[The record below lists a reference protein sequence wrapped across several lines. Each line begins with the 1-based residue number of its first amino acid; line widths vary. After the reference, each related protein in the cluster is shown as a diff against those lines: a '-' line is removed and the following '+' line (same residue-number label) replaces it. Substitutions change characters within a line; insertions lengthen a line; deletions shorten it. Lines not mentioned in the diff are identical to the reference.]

1 MNKKLLCVCTLS
13 LLLTGCGNLATS
25 NVAEG
30 ETVTIDATEKIDP
43 SIYLKNVDK
52 DATINYE
59 IKNNEMAITVTKGDK
74 TENINIPVQVNEP
87 KVSIDRHIEVD
98 KYVGYDLE
106 QYIHE
111 DEGVTHTTNFDEDTG
126 KLSVTF
132 TKGEW
137 STTLEDDVTVLDSNP
152 INNWP
157 KVYTCCDS
165 LDNGCNDVII
175 LNEDKSFIHKDVV
188 TGWQGDGT
196 FNYDNNGTWSL
207 TDNDQWARTLYYKGT
222 WESFVADSGPTQN
235 GTPTHVSCSL
245 NK

>member
-1 MNKKLLCVCTLS
+1 MNKKLLCVCALS

-30 ETVTIDATEKIDP
+30 ETVTIDATEKLDP
-43 SIYLKNVDK
+43 TIYLKDLDKNATVD
-52 DATINYE
+52 YE
-59 IKNNEMAITVTKGDK
+59 IKDNELIISVTKGDK
-74 TENINIPVQVNEP
+74 TTNFNVPVEVIEP

-111 DEGVTHTTNFDEDTG
+111 DEGVTHTINFDEDTG

-132 TKGEW
+132 KKGEW
-137 STTLEDDVTVLDSNP
+137 TTTLEDDVTVLDSNP

-165 LDNGCNDVII
+165 IDGKCDSVLT
-175 LNEDKSFIHKDVV
+175 LNED
-188 TGWQGDGT
+188 GT
-196 FNYDNNGTWSL
+196 FKDKDGYGWSDTGRYTYDDNNSWYFNYNNSDDL
-207 TDNDQWARTLYYKGT
+207 
-222 WESFVADSGPTQN
+222 N
-235 GTPTHVSCSL
+235 GTGNYEKFVQDIGITSWGNQAYFSCSL

>member
-1 MNKKLLCVCTLS
+1 MNKKLLCVCALS

-25 NVAEG
+25 NVADG
-30 ETVTIDATEKIDP
+30 ETVTIDATEKLDP
-43 SIYLKNVDK
+43 TVYLKDLDKNATVD
-52 DATINYE
+52 YE
-59 IKNNEMAITVTKGDK
+59 IKDNEMVITVTKGDK
-74 TENINIPVQVNEP
+74 TEKINIPVQVNEP
-87 KVSIDRHIEVD
+87 KVSIDRHITVD

-137 STTLEDDVTVLDSNP
+137 TTTLEDDVTVLDSNP

-157 KVYTCCDS
+157 KIYTCWDS
-165 LDNGCNDVII
+165 NYGVVDSTLI
-175 LNEDKSFIHKDVV
+175 LNEDKTFKDSYINGMWSD
-188 TGWQGDGT
+188 TGTYTYDGDNSW
-196 FNYDNNGTWSL
+196 FFDYNNSR
-207 TDNDQWARTLYYKGT
+207 DLYATGDYEKIVHDT
-222 WESFVADSGPTQN
+222 GPTQN
-235 GTPTHVSCSL
+235 GIPTNVVCYL

>member
-1 MNKKLLCVCTLS
+1 MNKKLLLISTLL
-13 LLLTGCGNLATS
+13 LLLTGCGEVVKLNITTT
-25 NVAEG
+25 EPI
-30 ETVTIDATEKIDP
+30 TIDATEKLDP
-43 SIYLKNVDK
+43 TVYLKDLDKNATVD
-52 DATINYE
+52 YE
-59 IKNNEMAITVTKGDK
+59 IKDNELIISVTKGDK
-74 TENINIPVQVNEP
+74 TTNFNVPVEVIEP

-137 STTLEDDVTVLDSNP
+137 TKVIDDDVTVLDSNP

-157 KVYTCCDS
+157 KTYSCCFS
-165 LDNGCNDVII
+165 IESGCNDVII

-222 WESFVADSGPTQN
+222 WEYFEADTGGTMD
-235 GTPTHVSCSL
+235 GTPSYMRCTL
-245 NK
+245 IK

>member
-1 MNKKLLCVCTLS
+1 MNKKLLCVCALS

-25 NVAEG
+25 NVADG
-30 ETVTIDATEKIDP
+30 ETVTIDATEKLDP
-43 SIYLKNVDK
+43 TVYLKDLDKNATVD
-52 DATINYE
+52 YE
-59 IKNNEMAITVTKGDK
+59 IKDNEMVITVTKGDK
-74 TENINIPVQVNEP
+74 TKNINIPVQVNEP
-87 KVSIDRHIEVD
+87 KVSIDRHITVD

-132 TKGEW
+132 KKGEW

-157 KVYTCCDS
+157 KTYTCEDS
-165 LDNGCNDVII
+165 VEGAVGGTLI
-175 LNEDKSFIHKDVV
+175 LNEDGTFKDSLANGMWSDTGKYTYDGDNSWFFDYNNSNDLNGTGNYEKIIQDTGI
-188 TGWQGDGT
+188 TGWGNQS
-196 FNYDNNGTWSL
+196 Y
-207 TDNDQWARTLYYKGT
+207 
-222 WESFVADSGPTQN
+222 
-235 GTPTHVSCSL
+235 VSCSL

>member
-1 MNKKLLCVCTLS
+1 MNKKLLIIPTLL
-13 LLLTGCGNLATS
+13 LLLTGCGE
-25 NVAEG
+25 VAKLNITTTEPI
-30 ETVTIDATEKIDP
+30 TIDATEKLDP
-43 SIYLKNVDK
+43 SIYLKNLDKNATVD
-52 DATINYE
+52 YE
-59 IKNNEMAITVTKGDK
+59 IKNNELIISVTKGDK
-74 TENINIPVQVNEP
+74 TTDFNVPVQVNEP

-111 DEGVTHTTNFDEDTG
+111 DEGVTHTIDFDEDTG

-137 STTLEDDVTVLDSNP
+137 STTLEDNVTVLDSNP

-165 LDNGCNDVII
+165 LESACNYV
-175 LNEDKSFIHKDVV
+175 LTLKE
-188 TGWQGDGT
+188 DGT
-196 FNYDNNGTWSL
+196 FNDKDITYGWSDTGKYTYDGNNSWFFDYNNSNDLYASGNYESL
-207 TDNDQWARTLYYKGT
+207 TIAAGQTM
-222 WESFVADSGPTQN
+222 SGIQAY
-235 GTPTHVSCSL
+235 VSCSL

>member
-1 MNKKLLCVCTLS
+1 MNKKLLCVCALS

-25 NVAEG
+25 NVADG
-30 ETVTIDATEKIDP
+30 ETVTIDATEKVNPKD
-43 SIYLKNVDK
+43 YLKDLDKKATVD
-52 DATINYE
+52 YE
-59 IKNNEMAITVTKGDK
+59 IKDNEMVITVTKGDK
-74 TENINIPVQVNEP
+74 TENINIPVEVNEP
-87 KVSIDRHIEVD
+87 KASIDRHIEVD

-137 STTLEDDVTVLDSNP
+137 STTLEDDVIVLDSNP

-165 LDNGCNDVII
+165 LESACNYV
-175 LNEDKSFIHKDVV
+175 LTLKE
-188 TGWQGDGT
+188 DGT
-196 FNYDNNGTWSL
+196 FNDKDITYGWSDTGKYTYDGNNSWFFDYNNSNDLYASGNYEKIVQDTGL
-207 TDNDQWARTLYYKGT
+207 TQSGNPSYVTCTLIK
-222 WESFVADSGPTQN
+222 
-235 GTPTHVSCSL
+235 
-245 NK
+245 

>member
-1 MNKKLLCVCTLS
+1 MNKKLLCVCALS

-30 ETVTIDATEKIDP
+30 ETVTIDATEKLDP
-43 SIYLKNVDK
+43 TVYLKDLDKNATVD
-52 DATINYE
+52 YE
-59 IKNNEMAITVTKGDK
+59 IKDNEMVITVTKGDK
-74 TENINIPVQVNEP
+74 TENINIPVEVNEP

-111 DEGVTHTTNFDEDTG
+111 DEGVTHTIDFDEDTG

-137 STTLEDDVTVLDSNP
+137 TTTLEDDVTVLDSNP

-165 LDNGCNDVII
+165 IDGKCDSVLT
-175 LNEDKSFIHKDVV
+175 LNED
-188 TGWQGDGT
+188 GT
-196 FNYDNNGTWSL
+196 FKDKDGYGWSDTGRYTYDGNNSWYFDYNNSNDLYATGNYEKMALDTGITSWGNQSYL
-207 TDNDQWARTLYYKGT
+207 
-222 WESFVADSGPTQN
+222 
-235 GTPTHVSCSL
+235 SCSL

>member
-1 MNKKLLCVCTLS
+1 MNKKLLCVCALS

-30 ETVTIDATEKIDP
+30 ETITIDATEKLDP
-43 SIYLKNVDK
+43 TVYLKDLDKKATVD
-52 DATINYE
+52 YE
-59 IKNNEMAITVTKGDK
+59 IKDNEMVITVTKGDK

-106 QYIHE
+106 QYIHD

-152 INNWP
+152 INKWP
-157 KVYTCCDS
+157 KNYTCCDS
-165 LDNGCNDVII
+165 NDGYCGNVMI
-175 LNEDKSFIHKDVV
+175 LNED
-188 TGWQGDGT
+188 GT
-196 FNYDNNGTWSL
+196 FKASLTNGTWSD
-207 TDNDQWARTLYYKGT
+207 TGRYTYDGDNNWFFDFNNSLDA
-222 WESFVADSGPTQN
+222 SASGDYEKFDIDT
-235 GTPTHVSCSL
+235 GL
-245 NK
+245 NSWGVQTYVTCVLVK

>member
-1 MNKKLLCVCTLS
+1 MNKKLLCVCALS

-25 NVAEG
+25 NVADG
-30 ETVTIDATEKIDP
+30 ETVTIDATEKVNPKD
-43 SIYLKNVDK
+43 YLKDLDKKATVD
-52 DATINYE
+52 YE
-59 IKNNEMAITVTKGDK
+59 IKDNEMVITVTKGDK

-87 KVSIDRHIEVD
+87 KVSIDRHITVD

-137 STTLEDDVTVLDSNP
+137 TTTLEDDVTVLDSNP

-157 KVYTCCDS
+157 KTYSCVDTLNSKVTYVT
-165 LDNGCNDVII
+165 V
-175 LNEDKSFIHKDVV
+175 LNED
-188 TGWQGDGT
+188 GT
-196 FNYDNNGTWSL
+196 FVDKMNNGMWSD
-207 TDNDQWARTLYYKGT
+207 TGKYTYDGNNSWYFDYNNSNDLSAFGNYEHFSIDTGP
-222 WESFVADSGPTQN
+222 SMSGKQT
-235 GTPTHVSCSL
+235 VSS
-245 NK
+245 

>member
-1 MNKKLLCVCTLS
+1 MNKKLLCVCALS

-30 ETVTIDATEKIDP
+30 ETVTIDATEKLDP
-43 SIYLKNVDK
+43 TVYLKDLDKNATVD
-52 DATINYE
+52 YE
-59 IKNNEMAITVTKGDK
+59 IKDNEMVITVTKGDK
-74 TENINIPVQVNEP
+74 TENINIPVEVNEP

-111 DEGVTHTTNFDEDTG
+111 DEGVTHTIDFDEDTG

-137 STTLEDDVTVLDSNP
+137 TTTLEDDVTVLDSNP

-165 LDNGCNDVII
+165 IDGKCDSVLT
-175 LNEDKSFIHKDVV
+175 LNEDGTFKDKDGYGWSV
-188 TGWQGDGT
+188 TGRYTYDGNNSWYFDYNNSNDLYAT
-196 FNYDNNGTWSL
+196 GNYEKMALDTGITSWGNQSYL
-207 TDNDQWARTLYYKGT
+207 
-222 WESFVADSGPTQN
+222 
-235 GTPTHVSCSL
+235 SCSL

>member
-1 MNKKLLCVCTLS
+1 MNKKLLCVCALS

-25 NVAEG
+25 NVADG
-30 ETVTIDATEKIDP
+30 ETVTIDANEKLDP
-43 SIYLKNVDK
+43 TVYLKDLDKNATVD
-52 DATINYE
+52 YE
-59 IKNNEMAITVTKGDK
+59 IKNNEMVITVTKGDK
-74 TENINIPVQVNEP
+74 TENINIPVEVNEP
-87 KVSIDRHIEVD
+87 KASIDRHIEVD

-137 STTLEDDVTVLDSNP
+137 STTLEDDVIVLDSNP

-157 KVYTCCDS
+157 KTYSCVDTLNSKVTYVT
-165 LDNGCNDVII
+165 V
-175 LNEDKSFIHKDVV
+175 LNED
-188 TGWQGDGT
+188 GT
-196 FNYDNNGTWSL
+196 FVDKMNNGMWSD
-207 TDNDQWARTLYYKGT
+207 TGKYTYDGNNSWYFDYNNSNDLSAFGNYEHFSIDTGP
-222 WESFVADSGPTQN
+222 SMSGKQTY
-235 GTPTHVSCSL
+235 VVCDL

>member
-1 MNKKLLCVCTLS
+1 MNKKLLCVCALS

-25 NVAEG
+25 NVADG
-30 ETVTIDATEKIDP
+30 ETVTIDATEKLDP
-43 SIYLKNVDK
+43 TVYLKDLDKNATVD
-52 DATINYE
+52 YE
-59 IKNNEMAITVTKGDK
+59 IKDNEMVITVTKGDK
-74 TENINIPVQVNEP
+74 TENINIPVEVNEP

-137 STTLEDDVTVLDSNP
+137 STTLEDDVIVLDSNP
-152 INNWP
+152 INKWP

-165 LDNGCNDVII
+165 LESECNYV
-175 LNEDKSFIHKDVV
+175 LTLKE
-188 TGWQGDGT
+188 DGT
-196 FNYDNNGTWSL
+196 FNDKDITYGWSDTGKHTYDGNNSWFFDYNNSNDLYASGNYESL
-207 TDNDQWARTLYYKGT
+207 TIAAGQTM
-222 WESFVADSGPTQN
+222 SGIQAY
-235 GTPTHVSCSL
+235 VSCSL

>member
-1 MNKKLLCVCTLS
+1 MNKKLLCVCALS

-25 NVAEG
+25 NVADG
-30 ETVTIDATEKIDP
+30 ETVTIDATEKLDP
-43 SIYLKNVDK
+43 TVYLKDLDKNATVD
-52 DATINYE
+52 YE
-59 IKNNEMAITVTKGDK
+59 IKDNEMVITVTKGDK
-74 TENINIPVQVNEP
+74 TEKINIPVQVNEP
-87 KVSIDRHIEVD
+87 KVSIDRHITVD

-137 STTLEDDVTVLDSNP
+137 TTTLEDDVTVLDSNP

-157 KVYTCCDS
+157 KTYTCCDS
-165 LDNGCNDVII
+165 NDGACVYVMI
-175 LNEDKSFIHKDVV
+175 LNED
-188 TGWQGDGT
+188 GT
-196 FNYDNNGTWSL
+196 FKDSLTNGMWSDTGKYTYDGDNSWFFDYNNSDDLNGTGNYEKIVQ
-207 TDNDQWARTLYYKGT
+207 DMGINNQGNRAY
-222 WESFVADSGPTQN
+222 A
-235 GTPTHVSCSL
+235 SCSL

>member
-1 MNKKLLCVCTLS
+1 MNKKLLCFCALS
-13 LLLTGCGNLATS
+13 LLLTGCGKEVIT
-25 NVAEG
+25 NVKDG
-30 ETVTIDATEKIDP
+30 QTVTIDATEKIDP
-43 SIYLKNVDK
+43 SIYLDNLDK
-52 DATINYE
+52 DTKVSYE
-59 IKNNEMAITVTKGDK
+59 IKDNEMVITVTKGDK

-157 KVYTCCDS
+157 KTYTCCFS
-165 LDNGCNDVII
+165 IEKGCNYVLT
-175 LNEDKSFIHKDVV
+175 LNED
-188 TGWQGDGT
+188 GT
-196 FNYDNNGTWSL
+196 FKERATDIDWSDIGKYTYDGNNSWWFDYNNSLDLAASGNYEKFNI
-207 TDNDQWARTLYYKGT
+207 
-222 WESFVADSGPTQN
+222 DSGITSWGNQSYL
-235 GTPTHVSCSL
+235 SCSL

>member
-1 MNKKLLCVCTLS
+1 MNKKLLCVCVLS
-13 LLLTGCGNLATS
+13 LLLTGCGKEVTT
-25 NVAEG
+25 NVKDG
-30 ETVTIDATEKIDP
+30 QTVTIDATEKIDP
-43 SIYLKNVDK
+43 SIYLDNLDK
-52 DATINYE
+52 DAKVSYE
-59 IKNNEMAITVTKGDK
+59 IKDNEMIITVTNGKK
-74 TENINIPVQVNEP
+74 TTDFNIPVEVNEP

-157 KVYTCCDS
+157 KTYSCCLS
-165 LDNGCNDVII
+165 IESGCNYVKI
-175 LNEDKSFIHKDVV
+175 LNEDGSFSEKDIVY
-188 TGWQGDGT
+188 GWSDSDTFSYDGK
-196 FNYDNNGTWSL
+196 NGWFFDYKNS
-207 TDNDQWARTLYYKGT
+207 NDLYYIGDYEK
-222 WESFVADSGPTQN
+222 FVADTGGTQD
-235 GTPTHVSCSL
+235 GTPSYDTCTL
-245 NK
+245 IK

>member
-1 MNKKLLCVCTLS
+1 MNKKLLCVCALS

-30 ETVTIDATEKIDP
+30 ETVTIDATEKLDP
-43 SIYLKNVDK
+43 TVYLKDLDKNATVD
-52 DATINYE
+52 YE
-59 IKNNEMAITVTKGDK
+59 IKDNEMVITVTKGDK
-74 TENINIPVQVNEP
+74 TKNINIPVQVNEP
-87 KVSIDRHIEVD
+87 KVSIDRHITVD

-111 DEGVTHTTNFDEDTG
+111 DEGVTHTINFDEDTG

-157 KVYTCCDS
+157 KTYTCCDS
-165 LDNGCNDVII
+165 NDGACVYNLI
-175 LNEDKSFIHKDVV
+175 LNEDKTLKMNLDNGLWED
-188 TGWQGDGT
+188 TGTYTYDGDNSWFFDYNDSLD
-196 FNYDNNGTWSL
+196 FNASGNYE
-207 TDNDQWARTLYYKGT
+207 K
-222 WESFVADSGPTQN
+222 FVIDTGLNSWGNRAYF
-235 GTPTHVSCSL
+235 SCSL

>member
-1 MNKKLLCVCTLS
+1 MNKKLLCVCALS

-25 NVAEG
+25 NVADG
-30 ETVTIDATEKIDP
+30 ETVTIDATEKLDP
-43 SIYLKNVDK
+43 TVYLKDLDKNATVD
-52 DATINYE
+52 YE
-59 IKNNEMAITVTKGDK
+59 IKDNEMVITVTKGDK
-74 TENINIPVQVNEP
+74 TENINIPVEVKEP

-111 DEGVTHTTNFDEDTG
+111 DEGVTHTINFDEDTG

-132 TKGEW
+132 KKGEW
-137 STTLEDDVTVLDSNP
+137 STTLEDNVTVTDSNP

-165 LDNGCNDVII
+165 IDGKCDSVLT
-175 LNEDKSFIHKDVV
+175 LNED
-188 TGWQGDGT
+188 GT
-196 FNYDNNGTWSL
+196 FKDKDGYGWSDTGKYTYDGNNNWFFNYNNS
-207 TDNDQWARTLYYKGT
+207 NDLYAAGNYEKMALDTGIT
-222 WESFVADSGPTQN
+222 SWGNQSYL
-235 GTPTHVSCSL
+235 SCSL